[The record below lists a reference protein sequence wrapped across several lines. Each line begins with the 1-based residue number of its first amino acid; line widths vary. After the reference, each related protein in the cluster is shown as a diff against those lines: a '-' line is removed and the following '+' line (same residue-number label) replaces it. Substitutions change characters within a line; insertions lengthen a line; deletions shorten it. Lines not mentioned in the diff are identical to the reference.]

1 MAAQAMAAQELD
13 VPLVAPPAEADP
25 IRLRLL
31 QGLSSRTLSRLLALE
46 TEAFPECERL
56 GNFGMQE
63 HAMQRTAGLLVAEPD
78 GPPPPPEPDPMG
90 FLIYTRTGD
99 AGIIMKLAVGAAFRG
114 RGVGRALLRFGI
126 SELRRPTRRAPPSTI
141 MLHVDPSRTAARGL
155 YESMGFVQE
164 QHLTRY
170 YADGRD
176 ALLMKLR
183 S

>member
-1 MAAQAMAAQELD
+1 
-13 VPLVAPPAEADP
+13 
-25 IRLRLL
+25 
-31 QGLSSRTLSRLLALE
+31 
-46 TEAFPECERL
+46 
-56 GNFGMQE
+56 
-63 HAMQRTAGLLVAEPD
+63 
-78 GPPPPPEPDPMG
+78 
-90 FLIYTRTGD
+90 
-99 AGIIMKLAVGAAFRG
+99 
-114 RGVGRALLRFGI
+114 
-126 SELRRPTRRAPPSTI
+126 